1 MIFPI
6 LIVIA
11 VVLLIWQFQRAK
23 KFEAKDLKDVITKP
37 DVKAF
42 LNIPHD
48 KAHFAEDLEQT
59 RDSAKPSRSILNEFN
74 KL

>member
-1 MIFPI
+1 MILPI

-23 KFEAKDLKDVITKP
+23 KFEAKDLKDVITKT

-42 LNIPHD
+42 LNIPHE

-59 RDSAKPSRSILNEFN
+59 RASSKPSRSILDEFN